1 MLPKL
6 SSLIPATAAL
16 LLLYGCEKEQSF
28 SYGYI
33 EVTSVEQSEPGS
45 KAVIDGTAFPTD
57 KGNIGLFL
65 FKDDAATTYY
75 GTPDTGYKNVSYSW
89 NSTKGKWTAD
99 PSIKVGSTPGYL
111 YGYFPYK
118 ADTDIKAIPIA
129 SSLNG
134 DDVMYASPQEG
145 AITDNNAATTTLK
158 MNHALARVTISI
170 KKDNSYSGDAKLS
183 KITFNSGQHAQSG
196 TLNAVTG
203 NITATRGNVDLTVTG
218 EAQTIS
224 PDGTTY
230 ECLLVPSQQSDIAFP
245 VNIWMTIDGNKK
257 AIELKEKDKSIKIK
271 SGTKSTVNLILSNT
285 GLAASTVKIEE
296 WQTYKIKEYKVTI
309 GNQEGVTPHDILKD
323 IYTEDDKVIV
333 KASSAEGKV
342 LNRST
347 LQTGVQPDIENRFD
361 SFTRVHTFTISNI
374 KQDIT
379 ALIGYAETW
388 NVSVNV
394 RPTGV
399 GKIEGAGT
407 HEKGTTARL
416 KAVPAPEQYYQFWH
430 WLDKDGKIVGSDPEY
445 TTQNL
450 KADSTYTA
458 VFIPQ
463 FAVKSVFTVNS
474 TGAKVHFAQGNLWY
488 NKAPGAGNPYWGV
501 EEQQYSI
508 RTYSGDSQTPS
519 NTYGLFGWGDVPND
533 GNDIKIVDSD
543 MNYSWTKDWGTKLKP
558 ENSWR
563 TLSKEEWDYIIN
575 TREGARFAAAKIN
588 DKNGLLL
595 IPDGYGVSSEK
606 TAINGVTIDK
616 VNISNAWCGNNV
628 ISSENWAKL
637 EAAGVVFLPANG
649 RRNDTQIEDG
659 GLGYYWSST
668 EDGNQKSFA
677 LEFKG
682 STEGSEVLDD
692 TPTTNVNRHYG
703 CAVRLVTDYR

>member
-45 KAVIDGTAFPTD
+45 KAVIEGTDFPTD

-75 GTPDTGYKNVSYSW
+75 GTPDNGYKNVSYSW
-89 NSTKGKWTAD
+89 NSTKSKWTAN

-118 ADTDIKAIPIA
+118 EANTDITAIPIA

-134 DDVMYASPQEG
+134 DDVMYASPQED

-203 NITATRGNVDLTVTG
+203 NITATQSNVVLTVTG

-224 PDGTTY
+224 PGGTTY
-230 ECLLVPSQQSDIAFP
+230 ECLLVPSQQSDIAYP
-245 VNIWMTIDGNKK
+245 VNIWMEIDGNKK
-257 AIELKEKDKSIKIK
+257 EIQLKEIDKSIKIK

-296 WQTYKIKEYKVTI
+296 WQTYEIKEYKVTI
-309 GNQEGVTPHDILKD
+309 TKPSGHDVLMD
-323 IYTEDDKVIV
+323 IYEENDNVMV
-333 KASSAEGKV
+333 KATSSAGDV
-342 LNRST
+342 LKMEKKSGSASINKDFD
-347 LQTGVQPDIENRFD
+347 PDK
-361 SFTRVHTFTISNI
+361 RVHTFTISNI
-374 KQDIT
+374 KSDIQAEITT
-379 ALIGYAETW
+379 AEAW
-388 NVSVNV
+388 NVSVNIQPFDAGSV
-394 RPTGV
+394 S
-399 GKIEGAGT
+399 GAGKY
-407 HEKGTTARL
+407 EKNTPAKL
-416 KAVPAPEQYYQFWH
+416 IAKAATYYQFWH

-450 KADSTYTA
+450 EADSTYTA

-474 TGAKVHFAQGNLWY
+474 TGAKVHFAKGNLWY
-488 NKAPGAGNPYWGV
+488 NKAPGDGNPYWGV

-508 RTYSGDSQTPS
+508 RTYFGDSGTPS
-519 NTYGLFGWGDVPND
+519 DTYGLFGWGDVPND
-533 GNDIKIVDSD
+533 GNDIRTDD
-543 MNYSWTKDWGTKLKP
+543 QYQDYSWTKDWGTKLKP

-563 TLSKEEWDYIIN
+563 TLTNVEWDYIIN
-575 TREGARFAAAKIN
+575 TRGDDNGARFAAAKIN
-588 DKNGLLL
+588 GKNGLLL
-595 IPDGYGVSSEK
+595 IPDGYGVSEEK
-606 TAINGVTIDK
+606 TTINGVTIDK
-616 VNISNAWCGNNV
+616 VNVSSALCGDNV

-637 EAAGVVFLPANG
+637 EAAGVVFLPATG
-649 RRNDTQIEDG
+649 RRNDKQIEDG

-668 EDGNQKSFA
+668 EKGHQESFA
-677 LEFKG
+677 LKFQG
-682 STEGSEVLDD
+682 NTEGFGILND